1 MAQQRKAFDH
11 TKYTVEPTV
20 ERKKVVIEQTGD
32 EFEVSVKTL
41 SWSRRNQLVSRCLK
55 VTTDGQSS
63 FDGDK
68 YRRECLKEILVEAP
82 WGPTTEAF
90 LVSIDD
96 RLGTALEKIVPN
108 AFGDKGGQTPDEI
121 KKES

>member
-20 ERKKVVIEQTGD
+20 ERKTVVIEQTGD

-55 VTTDGQSS
+55 VTNDGQSS

-68 YRRECLKEILVEAP
+68 YIRECLKEIIVEAP

-108 AFGDKGGQTPDEI
+108 AFGDKWCQTPDEI
-121 KKES
+121 KKEA

>member
-1 MAQQRKAFDH
+1 MFKGNHCR
-11 TKYTVEPTV
+11 
-20 ERKKVVIEQTGD
+20 
-32 EFEVSVKTL
+32 
-41 SWSRRNQLVSRCLK
+41 
-55 VTTDGQSS
+55 SS
-63 FDGDK
+63 
-68 YRRECLKEILVEAP
+68 L
-82 WGPTTEAF
+82 GPTTEAF

>member
-1 MAQQRKAFDH
+1 MAKQSKAFDYN
-11 TKYTVEPTV
+11 KYTVEPSV
-20 ERKKVVIEQTGD
+20 ERKKIVIEQTGD

-55 VTTDGQSS
+55 VANDGQSS

-68 YRRECLKEILVEAP
+68 YIRECLKEIIVEAP
-82 WGPTTEAF
+82 WGPTNEAF

-96 RLGTALEKIVPN
+96 RLGTALEKIVPS

>member
-1 MAQQRKAFDH
+1 MAKQSKAFDYN
-11 TKYTVEPTV
+11 KYTVEPSV
-20 ERKKVVIEQTGD
+20 ERKKIVIEQTGD

-55 VTTDGQSS
+55 VNNDGQSS

-68 YRRECLKEILVEAP
+68 YIRECLKEIIVEAP
-82 WGPTTEAF
+82 WGPTNEAF

-96 RLGTALEKIVPN
+96 RLGTALEKIVPS

>member
-1 MAQQRKAFDH
+1 MAQQSKAFDH
-11 TKYTVEPTV
+11 NKYTIEPTV
-20 ERKKVVIEQTGD
+20 ERKKVIIEQTGD
-32 EFEVSVKTL
+32 EFEVSVNTL

-55 VTTDGQSS
+55 VTNDGQSS

-68 YRRECLKEILVEAP
+68 YIRECLKEIIVEAP

-96 RLGTALEKIVPN
+96 RLGTALETIVPN
-108 AFGDKGGQTPDEI
+108 AFGDKGGQKPDEI
-121 KKES
+121 KKGS

>member
-1 MAQQRKAFDH
+1 MAQQSKAFDH
-11 TKYTVEPTV
+11 NKYTIEPTV
-20 ERKKVVIEQTGD
+20 ERKKVIIEQTGD

-55 VTTDGQSS
+55 VTNDGQSS

-68 YRRECLKEILVEAP
+68 YIRECLKEIIVEAP

-108 AFGDKGGQTPDEI
+108 DFGDKGGQTPDEI

>member
-20 ERKKVVIEQTGD
+20 ERKTVVIEQTGD

-55 VTTDGQSS
+55 VTNDGQSS

-68 YRRECLKEILVEAP
+68 YIRECLKEIIVEAP

>member
-1 MAQQRKAFDH
+1 MAKQSKAFDYN
-11 TKYTVEPTV
+11 KYTVEPSV
-20 ERKKVVIEQTGD
+20 ERKKIVIEQTGD

-55 VTTDGQSS
+55 VANDGQSS

-68 YRRECLKEILVEAP
+68 YIRECLKEIIVEAP
-82 WGPTTEAF
+82 WGPTNEAF

-96 RLGTALEKIVPN
+96 RLGTALEKIVPS

-121 KKES
+121 KKEF

>member
-1 MAQQRKAFDH
+1 MAKQSKAFDH
-11 TKYTVEPTV
+11 TKYTVEPSV
-20 ERKKVVIEQTGD
+20 ERKKVVIPETGD

-55 VTTDGQSS
+55 VNNDGQSS

-68 YRRECLKEILVEAP
+68 YIRECLKEIIVEAP
-82 WGPTTEAF
+82 WGPTNETF

-96 RLGTALEKIVPN
+96 RLGTALEKIVPS
-108 AFGDKGGQTPDEI
+108 AFGDKGGQKPDEI

>member
-1 MAQQRKAFDH
+1 MAQQSKAFDYN
-11 TKYTVEPTV
+11 KYTVEPSV
-20 ERKKVVIEQTGD
+20 ERKKIVIEQTGD

-41 SWSRRNQLVSRCLK
+41 SWSRRNQLVSRCLA
-55 VTTDGQSS
+55 VSNDGLSS

-68 YRRECLKEILVEAP
+68 YIRECLKEIIVEAP
-82 WGPTTEAF
+82 WGPTNEAF

-96 RLGTALEKIVPN
+96 RLGTALEKIVPS

>member
-1 MAQQRKAFDH
+1 MAQQSKAFDH

-20 ERKKVVIEQTGD
+20 ERKTVVIPETGD

-55 VTTDGQSS
+55 VSNDGQSS

-68 YRRECLKEILVEAP
+68 YIRECLKEIIVEAP
-82 WGPTTEAF
+82 WGPTNETF

-96 RLGTALEKIVPN
+96 RLGTALEKIVPS
-108 AFGDKGGQTPDEI
+108 AFVDKGGQTPDEI

>member
-1 MAQQRKAFDH
+1 MAQQSKAFDH

-41 SWSRRNQLVSRCLK
+41 SWSRRNQLVSRCLT
-55 VTTDGQSS
+55 VTNDGKSS

-68 YRRECLKEILVEAP
+68 YIRECLKEIIVEAP
-82 WGPTTEAF
+82 WGATTEAF

>member
-20 ERKKVVIEQTGD
+20 ERKTVVIPETGD
-32 EFEVSVKTL
+32 KFEVSVKTL
-41 SWSRRNQLVSRCLK
+41 SWSRRNQLVSRCLR
-55 VTTDGQSS
+55 VSNDGQSS

-68 YRRECLKEILVEAP
+68 YIRECLKEIIVEAP
-82 WGPTTEAF
+82 WGPTNETF

-96 RLGTALEKIVPN
+96 RLGTALEKIVPS